1 MSICGVD
8 GGIAPIAPGP
18 LSSIKDTIKYD
29 LSVIIIE
36 TTVINKIEKYGDKSG
51 DKSGNKSEDK
61 KPKELRMSKHE
72 MYIPN
77 TIRINTFIH
86 PITREQLIE
95 II

>member
-36 TTVINKIEKYGDKSG
+36 TKVFSEKIEKNKTINIGAKSTHSY
-51 DKSGNKSEDK
+51 KNL
-61 KPKELRMSKHE
+61 PQ
-72 MYIPN
+72 
-77 TIRINTFIH
+77 TIKIHQYFH
-86 PITREQLIE
+86 PITREQMIE

>member
-36 TTVINKIEKYGDKSG
+36 TKVYSTKIENNKAKNISAKSTQSC
-51 DKSGNKSEDK
+51 KTL
-61 KPKELRMSKHE
+61 PQ
-72 MYIPN
+72 
-77 TIRINTFIH
+77 TIKIHQYIH
-86 PITREQLIE
+86 PITREQMIE

>member
-1 MSICGVD
+1 MSICGID

-36 TTVINKIEKYGDKSG
+36 TKIFSEKKENSKAKNITSKSTHSY
-51 DKSGNKSEDK
+51 KNL
-61 KPKELRMSKHE
+61 PQ
-72 MYIPN
+72 
-77 TIRINTFIH
+77 TIQIHQYIH
-86 PITREQLIE
+86 PITREQMIE

>member
-1 MSICGVD
+1 MSICGAD

-36 TTVINKIEKYGDKSG
+36 TAEVKTIYRERPSLI
-51 DKSGNKSEDK
+51 K
-61 KPKELRMSKHE
+61 KEQVPARRHKELPASLK
-72 MYIPN
+72 I
-77 TIRINTFIH
+77 TTFID
-86 PITREQLIE
+86 PVTREQTIE

>member
-36 TTVINKIEKYGDKSG
+36 AKIFSEQSSKIKSLKTEAKG
-51 DKSGNKSEDK
+51 KSMCKSL
-61 KPKELRMSKHE
+61 PQ
-72 MYIPN
+72 

-86 PITREQLIE
+86 PITREQMIE

>member
-36 TTVINKIEKYGDKSG
+36 TKIFSEKKENSKAKNITSKSTYSNK
-51 DKSGNKSEDK
+51 NL
-61 KPKELRMSKHE
+61 PQ
-72 MYIPN
+72 
-77 TIRINTFIH
+77 TIQIHQYIH
-86 PITREQLIE
+86 PITREQMIE

>member
-36 TTVINKIEKYGDKSG
+36 TKVYSEKIENNKIKSVSS
-51 DKSGNKSEDK
+51 KSTGLCKNL
-61 KPKELRMSKHE
+61 PQ
-72 MYIPN
+72 
-77 TIRINTFIH
+77 TIKIHQYVH
-86 PITREQLIE
+86 PITREQMIE

>member
-1 MSICGVD
+1 MSICGAD

-36 TTVINKIEKYGDKSG
+36 TAEVKTIYKERLSSAKMLSRPQKY
-51 DKSGNKSEDK
+51 
-61 KPKELRMSKHE
+61 KELPASLKITT
-72 MYIPN
+72 Y
-77 TIRINTFIH
+77 TH
-86 PITREQLIE
+86 PITREQMIE

>member
-36 TTVINKIEKYGDKSG
+36 TTVINKIEKYGDKS
-51 DKSGNKSEDK
+51 EDK

-86 PITREQLIE
+86 PITREQMIE

>member
-36 TTVINKIEKYGDKSG
+36 TTVLNKIEKSG
-51 DKSGNKSEDK
+51 DKSGDK

-86 PITREQLIE
+86 PITREQMIE

>member
-51 DKSGNKSEDK
+51 DKSGDK

-72 MYIPN
+72 MSIPN

-86 PITREQLIE
+86 PITREQMIE

>member
-36 TTVINKIEKYGDKSG
+36 TTVINNIEKYGDKSG
-51 DKSGNKSEDK
+51 EKSGDK

-86 PITREQLIE
+86 PITREQMIE

>member
-51 DKSGNKSEDK
+51 DKSEDK

-86 PITREQLIE
+86 PSTREQMIE

>member
-36 TTVINKIEKYGDKSG
+36 TTVLNKKEKSG

-86 PITREQLIE
+86 PITREQMIE

>member
-1 MSICGVD
+1 MSICGAD

-36 TTVINKIEKYGDKSG
+36 TAEVKTIYKERHTFVKKEIKTVEKC
-51 DKSGNKSEDK
+51 
-61 KPKELRMSKHE
+61 KELPASLKITT
-72 MYIPN
+72 Y
-77 TIRINTFIH
+77 FD
-86 PITREQLIE
+86 PITREQMIE

>member
-36 TTVINKIEKYGDKSG
+36 TTVLNKMEKSE

-72 MYIPN
+72 MYIPK

-86 PITREQLIE
+86 PITREQMIE